1 METKQVTIDEYTIP
15 VRITEKPLLVKE
27 WFAAK
32 KFREI
37 RHSGLFDNCIFAIF
51 AETEKAYNCLV
62 GGLSTMI
69 NTWVPKSL
77 VEEDTRERNKFERE
91 GRTFVCNGYTEA
103 KNILDAI
110 IDYYD

>member
-1 METKQVTIDEYTIP
+1 MKKQQVYIDEQTLP
-15 VRITEKPLLVKE
+15 VMVTEEPLQVKE

-37 RHSGLFDNCIFAIF
+37 RKSRIFDNRIFAIF

-62 GGLSTMI
+62 GGIGMII

-77 VEEDTRERNKFERE
+77 VEVAE
-91 GRTFVCNGYTEA
+91 GEIKRSTFVCNGYTEA
-103 KNILDAI
+103 KNILENI
-110 IDYYD
+110 RDYYA

>member
-1 METKQVTIDEYTIP
+1 MTTTKTYIDEYTLP
-15 VRITEKPLLVKE
+15 VEMTEKPLAVKE

-32 KFREI
+32 KFKEI
-37 RHSGLFDNCIFAIF
+37 RNSRAYDNRIFAIF

-62 GGLSTMI
+62 GGVGMII

-77 VEEDTRERNKFERE
+77 VEEYDGEAKRN
-91 GRTFVCNGYTEA
+91 TFVCDNYTDA

-110 IDYYD
+110 RRYYE